1 MSDSNRFQLFYLEES
16 TWGTTPASALQ
27 TFRSTGESLGMNLD
41 SISSNEIRDDRQI
54 SDLVLTDKNPSGGVN
69 FELSAALLD
78 DLLEGALF
86 GDFSTAV
93 AISASDISAA
103 NADNSFNSTTTDFT
117 GENLSPGQWVQVA
130 GFTESGNNG
139 FARVV
144 SVTASKLVVSGLTL
158 TDDAAG
164 DTVTM
169 GGSMLRNGTS
179 KKSYTLE
186 KKFADITQ
194 FISYTGMTVSEFNL
208 NVEAGD
214 IVTGSL
220 AFMGKDGAIAQATVG
235 TGDPTA
241 APTGTPCNAVSNVA
255 NLREGGAAISGTFA
269 KTLSLA
275 LSNALRGQKAIG
287 VLGNAGIGVGRC
299 EVTGSLSVYFEDET
313 LYEKFLDNTE
323 TSIDFRAIDA
333 DGNGYIFTLPRV
345 KYSSSNDA
353 EVSGGDQDV
362 MLDLQYQA
370 IRDSSTDCTIQID
383 KF

>member
-1 MSDSNRFQLFYLEES
+1 MSDSNRTQLYYVEES

-27 TFRSTGESLGMNLD
+27 ELRFTGESLGMNLA
-41 SISSNEIRDDRQI
+41 SVSSNEIRDDRQI
-54 SDLVLTDKNPSGGVN
+54 SDLVLTDKDPSGEIN

-93 AISASDISAA
+93 AISATDLSAA

-117 GENLSPGQWVQVA
+117 AENISAGQWIKVA
-130 GFTESGNNG
+130 GFTDAANNG
-139 FARVV
+139 FCRVT
-144 SVTASKLVVSGLTL
+144 SVAASKLVVTGLTL
-158 TDDAAG
+158 ADEAAG

-169 GGSMLRNGTS
+169 AGSMLRNGTT

-194 FISYTGMTVSEFNL
+194 FISYTGMIVSELNL
-208 NVEAGD
+208 SVEAGA

-220 AFMGKDGAIAQATVG
+220 GFMGKDGAIAQATVG

-255 NLREGGAAISGTFA
+255 NLREGGAAISGTYA
-269 KTLSLA
+269 KSLSLA

-299 EVTGSLSVYFEDET
+299 EVTGSISLYFEDET
-313 LYEKFLDNTE
+313 LYEKFIDNTE
-323 TSIDFRAIDA
+323 TSIDFRVIDA
-333 DGNGYIFTLPRV
+333 SGNGYIFTLPRV

-362 MLDLQYQA
+362 MLDLQFQA
-370 IRDSSTDCTIQID
+370 IRHATYDCTLQVD